1 MADLLAHSIDATA
14 QADDRRTLP
23 SKRAPAKAERVAKK
37 EKAKA
42 ERVAL
47 RADAKEE
54 RKQSKSLAKTAEAKI
69 LEDLSS
75 SLETHAR
82 SATFACGGTV
92 SFKSAIDETAGETSK
107 EPAQEGD
114 ATVDSKANAK
124 DSEQPSATI
133 ADVQVRSGPS
143 GNGYTVI
150 FNKDGPSRKDFTHLL
165 MACQP
170 ASFGRA
176 GEAVLDEEYRKAG
189 KLDRSEFAT
198 TFCPYEAGIIDV
210 VTQLLVPQ
218 YKQDKHTR
226 SIKVMFLL
234 LPLTLHS
241 TH

>member
-75 SLETHAR
+75 FLETHAR

-92 SFKSAIDETAGETSK
+92 SFKSAIDETAWETSK

-124 DSEQPSATI
+124 VSEQPSATI
-133 ADVQVRSGPS
+133 ADVQVRFGPS
-143 GNGYTVI
+143 GEGYTVI
-150 FNKDGPSRKDFTHLL
+150 FNKDGPSWKDFTHLL

-198 TFCPYEAGIIDV
+198 TFCPYEVGIIDV
-210 VTQLLVPQ
+210 VAQLLVPH